1 LILHLDYHFGG
12 YAKTNDELIK
22 FIKTISS
29 STGILLDPVYTG
41 KMLYAVNDLVLK
53 DYFAPGSNILA
64 IHTGGLLGILGM
76 SEKFFK

>member
-1 LILHLDYHFGG
+1 
-12 YAKTNDELIK
+12 
-22 FIKTISS
+22 
-29 STGILLDPVYTG
+29 
-41 KMLYAVNDLVLK
+41 MLYAVNDLVLK